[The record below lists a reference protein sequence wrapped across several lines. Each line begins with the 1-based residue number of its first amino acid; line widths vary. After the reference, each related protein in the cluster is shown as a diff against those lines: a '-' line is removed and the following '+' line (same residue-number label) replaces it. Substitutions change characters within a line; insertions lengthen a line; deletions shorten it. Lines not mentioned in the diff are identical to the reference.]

1 MTPTITL
8 PPTLPDKEQAQ
19 DQALFDANVDAYMDW
34 LEINAPELNAFI
46 DWVVLSRDDVIAAA
60 LAGDL
65 PDLTGQALRI
75 LRVASSETGLEFA
88 EAVVIPEYPGEAGK
102 LLAVNGAETGVEYV
116 SEGLIASFDMTGQ
129 TEAIFDVSDTS
140 EVENFEIIVD
150 NCTVNGL
157 SIETSSDGVTF
168 DSSGSDYSG
177 RLVRSG
183 EVDLTTTANQ
193 RIRASNIINSADPG
207 MCGSFRVTS
216 PQLALNTMVHGML
229 AGADISGN
237 PVIETFVGWRNSA
250 AAVQAIR
257 VTSASGSGTFASGT
271 IFMRGI
277 RS

>member
-1 MTPTITL
+1 MPRSSTGVYSKPGGTTAVSGQTISSSSFNTL
-8 PPTLPDKEQAQ
+8 INDI
-19 DQALFDANVDAYMDW
+19 VDD
-34 LEINAPELNAFI
+34 LNTGPKSI
-46 DWVVLSRDDVIAAA
+46 DLNGEAGRLLRVDDAAA
-60 LAGDL
+60 DYELVDPVII
-65 PDLTGQALRI
+65 PDY
-75 LRVASSETGLEFA
+75 E
-88 EAVVIPEYPGEAGK
+88 GEAGK
-102 LLAVNGAETGVEYV
+102 LLAVNSAEDGVEYV
-116 SEGLIASFDMTGQ
+116 SETAEGLIASFDMTGL

-140 EVENFEIIVD
+140 EFENFEIIVD

-157 SIETSSDGVTF
+157 SIETSSDGVSF
-168 DSSGSDYSG
+168 DTGASDYSG
-177 RLVRSG
+177 RLVRTG

-216 PQLALNTMVHGML
+216 PQLSLNTVVNGML

-257 VTSASGSGTFASGT
+257 VTSASGSGTFNSGT